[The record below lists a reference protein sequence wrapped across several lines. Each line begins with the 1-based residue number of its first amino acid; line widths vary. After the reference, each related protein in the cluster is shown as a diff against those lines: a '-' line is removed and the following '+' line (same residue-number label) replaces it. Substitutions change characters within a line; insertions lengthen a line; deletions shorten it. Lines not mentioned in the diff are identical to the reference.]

1 MNIINLIIGLAY
13 QYWLDALIILFVI
26 GLLIVLW
33 RFGKKDFVKCIITEL
48 VARAE
53 QLYGSGSGQVKLAFV
68 LSELYKKLPFA
79 VRLVFTEQELRQYI
93 EEAAAW
99 LKKKL
104 TANDTYLLSYTD
116 EKVLNGYNRDERN
129 QIT

>member
-1 MNIINLIIGLAY
+1 MNIINLVANLAQ

-68 LSELYKKLPFA
+68 LSELYKKLPFV

-99 LKKKL
+99 LKKEL